1 MFGSR
6 IKELRKEHKDTQ
18 KQLADYL
25 GVSRQTIHCYEVE
38 MYEPDLNLLY
48 RIASKYNV
56 STDYLLGK
64 TNIKNYKDKLYI
76 DKKIRSLDEENPVLK
91 KVVDTFANIIE
102 NNQDSEK
109 LQILDDILELISKLL

>member
-1 MFGSR
+1 MFGQR
-6 IKELRKEHKDTQ
+6 IKMLRKQYKDTQ

-48 RIASKYNV
+48 KIASRYNV

-76 DKKIRSLDEENPVLK
+76 DKKLGSLDKENTVLK
-91 KVVDTFANIIE
+91 NVLNTFTNIIE
-102 NNQDSEK
+102 ENQDSEK
-109 LQILDDILELISKLL
+109 LQILDDFLKLIGKLS